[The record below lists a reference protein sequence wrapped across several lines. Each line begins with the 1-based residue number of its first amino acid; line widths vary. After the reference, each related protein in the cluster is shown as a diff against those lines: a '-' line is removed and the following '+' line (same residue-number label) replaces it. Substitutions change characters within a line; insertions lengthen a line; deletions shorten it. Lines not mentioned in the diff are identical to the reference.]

1 MSQVNLLPPEVRQRI
16 TTRRITI
23 AIGIGG
29 AAIIGL
35 LILFWV
41 VQGVKLQ
48 QVEDQIQAQELTN
61 AALQGQVDELLPF
74 QDLQTELDTFDARLS
89 AALANEVS
97 WSGVMRDVQ
106 LVIPDQMSVANL
118 TGTSSTEAVPAE
130 GGTSLI
136 VGTIT
141 FNGESEGTLR
151 LARWIA
157 RQNEIRGWENPWLSS
172 ANETGERTG
181 RYTYNSSV
189 DLMTD
194 AVTPRGAGPT
204 EVAE

>member
-23 AIGIGG
+23 AIGVAG
-29 AAIIGL
+29 AVIIGL

-61 AALQGQVDELLPF
+61 GALQGQVDELLPF
-74 QDLQTELDTFDARLS
+74 QDLQTELDIFDARLS

-189 DLMTD
+189 DLMSE
-194 AVTPRGAGPT
+194 AVTARGAGPT